1 MAFILSYSSP
11 EDDERI
17 EEEFDA
23 ELDARHRACQLLRNN
38 EGEDFNIQLDD
49 QPPHIAND
57 EIVSFCNAEQ
67 QSSGGG
73 GGGAYARTIPAGR
86 RKRTL
91 QYTVAFFRQGGEW
104 AVVLVDE
111 GTINNPQKADQLT
124 AFLQSHFGM
133 AVLLIA
139 NSGRRRGLNPSLVRN
154 FNVHPSQIRG
164 WQRITLTVDF

>member
-1 MAFILSYSSP
+1 MAFILSYSSS
-11 EDDERI
+11 EDGERI

-23 ELDARHRACQLLRNN
+23 EIDARHRACQLLRSD
-38 EGEDFNIQLDD
+38 EGADFSIQLDD
-49 QPPHIAND
+49 QPPHVTND
-57 EIVSFCNAEQ
+57 EIVSFCNAEG

-73 GGGAYARTIPAGR
+73 GSAYARAIPAGR
-86 RKRTL
+86 RRRTL

-124 AFLQSHFGM
+124 AFLQSHFRM

-164 WQRITLTVDF
+164 WQNITLTVDF